1 MPAERLSMR
10 KIKEILRLKWA
21 CGLSDRKISMTC
33 AVARP
38 TVAEYVRRATAA
50 GLFWPLPEE
59 LDDARLERMLF
70 SSSLKVIEKPRPLP
84 DWSVVHQE
92 LTRKGVTL
100 FLLWEE
106 YQTGDSG
113 SYQYSWF
120 CQQYRAWARRIDL
133 PMRQVQRAGEKL
145 FVDYAGQT
153 VGIINPRSG
162 EIRQAQIFVAVLGAS
177 NYTYAEATW
186 SQQIPDW
193 IGSHM
198 RAFSYMDGVPEVVV
212 PDNLKSAVTKAH
224 RYEPDL
230 NPSYQEMARHY
241 GVAVV
246 PARSYKPR
254 DKAKVEAGVLLV
266 ERWILARLRHQTF
279 FTLSDL
285 NQAIREL
292 LERLNN
298 RPFKK
303 LPGTRRSLFEQ
314 LDRPAL
320 RPLPVTPH
328 EVAEWKKVRV
338 HIDYHVEVDS
348 HYYSVPYQYVRQT
361 LEARITPNIVEV
373 LHQGKRIASHL
384 RSALAGRHTTVRE
397 HMPRAH
403 QKYLDWTPERL
414 VSWASKIGP
423 ATAQVVDTL
432 MTSRPHPQ
440 HGFRPCLGIMRLGKH
455 YGNERLEAA
464 CHRAV
469 ALSACGYKSIESILK
484 KGLDSAPLPPPAT
497 QTLTLEH
504 DNIRGPE
511 YYH

>member
-21 CGLSDRKISMTC
+21 CGLSDRKISVTC
-33 AVARP
+33 SVARP

-50 GLFWPLPEE
+50 GLSWPLPEE
-59 LDDARLERMLF
+59 IDDARLERMLF
-70 SSSLKVIEKPRPLP
+70 PSPLNVLEKPRSLP

-92 LTRKGVTL
+92 LARKGVTL

-106 YQTGDSG
+106 YQAGDPG
-113 SYQYSWF
+113 GYQYSWF

-133 PMRQVQRAGEKL
+133 PMRHVHRAGEKL

-153 VGIINPRSG
+153 VGVVNPLSG

-186 SQQIPDW
+186 SQKIPDW

-198 RAFSYMDGVPEVVV
+198 RAFSYMEGVPEIVV
-212 PDNLKSAVTKAH
+212 PDNLKSAVTKVH

-246 PARSYKPR
+246 PARPYKPR

-266 ERWILARLRHQTF
+266 ERWILARLRHHTF
-279 FTLSDL
+279 FTLSEL

-292 LERLNN
+292 LEHLNN

-303 LPGTRRSLFEQ
+303 LPGSRRSMFEQ
-314 LDRPAL
+314 RDRPAL

-328 EVAEWKKVRV
+328 EVAEWKMVRV
-338 HIDYHVEVDS
+338 NIDYHVEVDK

-361 LEARITPNIVEV
+361 LEARITPNIIEV

-384 RSALAGRHTTVRE
+384 RSALEGRHTTVRE

-414 VSWASKIGP
+414 VRWATAIGP

-440 HGFRPCLGIMRLGKH
+440 HGFRPCLGIMRLGTH
-455 YGNERLEAA
+455 YGDERLEAA
-464 CHRAV
+464 CRRAV
-469 ALSACGYKSIESILK
+469 ALSACRYKSIESILK
-484 KGLDSAPLPPPAT
+484 KGLDSAPLPAPAAK
-497 QTLTLEH
+497 TLTLEH

>member
-1 MPAERLSMR
+1 MPAKRLSMR
-10 KIKEILRLKWA
+10 KIKEILRLKWER
-21 CGLSDRKISMTC
+21 GLSDRKISMTC
-33 AVARP
+33 SVARP

-50 GLFWPLPEE
+50 GLSWPLPEE
-59 LDDARLERMLF
+59 TDDARLERMLF
-70 SSSLKVIEKPRPLP
+70 SSPLNVIEKPRPLP

-106 YQTGDSG
+106 YQAEAPG

-133 PMRQVQRAGEKL
+133 PMRQVHRAGEKL

-153 VGIINPRSG
+153 VGVVNPLSS

-186 SQQIPDW
+186 TQQIPDW

-198 RAFSYMDGVPEVVV
+198 RAFSYMEGVPEVVV

-241 GVAVV
+241 GVAVL
-246 PARSYKPR
+246 PARPYKPR
-254 DKAKVEAGVLLV
+254 DKAKAEAGVLLV

-279 FTLSDL
+279 FTLSEL
-285 NQAIREL
+285 NQAIRVL

-303 LPGTRRSLFEQ
+303 LPGSRRALFEQ
-314 LDRPAL
+314 IDRPAL

-338 HIDYHVEVDS
+338 DINYHVEVDD

-373 LHQGKRIASHL
+373 LHQGTRIASHL
-384 RSALAGRHTTVRE
+384 RSSLPGKHTTVRE
-397 HMPRAH
+397 HMPRPH
-403 QKYLDWTPERL
+403 QQYLDWTPERL
-414 VSWASKIGP
+414 VGWAAKTGP
-423 ATAQVVDTL
+423 ATAQVVDTIL
-432 MTSRPHPQ
+432 TSRPHPQ

-455 YGNERLEAA
+455 YGDARLEAA
-464 CHRAV
+464 CRRAL

-484 KGLDSAPLPPPAT
+484 RGLDSAPLPTPAT
-497 QTLTLEH
+497 PTLTPEH
-504 DNIRGPE
+504 DNIRGPD